1 MFPPSKV
8 EKSIGEVFYYFFF
21 DIFVMTNNLHMP
33 KDEIKVLVKK
43 IKENEKLLEFNRK
56 ILNVNVILNNDN
68 LRYLY
73 MVSLISSDNIID
85 IASCDKSLESINFIL
100 NNIDLFDIDDK
111 VRKEVVKYLKKG
123 LRIIKRDRKTFI
135 ESLKKEKNDNEFVKK
150 K

>member
-1 MFPPSKV
+1 MFPPRKV
-8 EKSIGEVFYYFFF
+8 EKSIGEFFIIFF

-56 ILNVNVILNNDN
+56 ILNINVILNNDN

-135 ESLKKEKNDNEFVKK
+135 ESLKKEKEKEM
-150 K
+150 

>member
-1 MFPPSKV
+1 
-8 EKSIGEVFYYFFF
+8 
-21 DIFVMTNNLHMP
+21 MTNNLHMA
-33 KDEIKVLVKK
+33 KDEIKVLAKK

-56 ILNVNVILNNDN
+56 ILNINVILNNDN

-85 IASCDKSLESINFIL
+85 IASCDKSLESINFML

-135 ESLKKEKNDNEFVKK
+135 ESLKKEKDDNELD
-150 K
+150 

>member
-1 MFPPSKV
+1 MFPPRKV

-21 DIFVMTNNLHMP
+21 DIFVMTNILHMA
-33 KDEIKVLVKK
+33 KDEIKVLAKK

-56 ILNVNVILNNDN
+56 ILNINVILNNDN

-135 ESLKKEKNDNEFVKK
+135 ESLKKEKDDNELD
-150 K
+150 

>member
-1 MFPPSKV
+1 MA
-8 EKSIGEVFYYFFF
+8 
-21 DIFVMTNNLHMP
+21 NNLHML

-56 ILNVNVILNNDN
+56 ILNINVILNNDN

-123 LRIIKRDRKTFI
+123 LRIIKRYRKTFI
-135 ESLKKEKNDNEFVKK
+135 ESLKKEKNDNEFV
-150 K
+150 

>member
-1 MFPPSKV
+1 
-8 EKSIGEVFYYFFF
+8 
-21 DIFVMTNNLHMP
+21 MTNNLHMA
-33 KDEIKVLVKK
+33 KDEIKVLAKK

-56 ILNVNVILNNDN
+56 ILNINVILNNDN

-135 ESLKKEKNDNEFVKK
+135 ESLKKEKNDNEFV
-150 K
+150 

>member
-1 MFPPSKV
+1 MFPPRKV
-8 EKSIGEVFYYFFF
+8 EKLLGRFFIFFF
-21 DIFVMTNNLHMP
+21 DIFVMANNLHMA

-56 ILNVNVILNNDN
+56 ILNINVILNNDN

-85 IASCDKSLESINFIL
+85 IASCDKSLESINFML

-135 ESLKKEKNDNEFVKK
+135 ESLKKEKDDNELD
-150 K
+150 

>member
-1 MFPPSKV
+1 MFPPRKV

-21 DIFVMTNNLHMP
+21 DIFVMTNKLHMA
-33 KDEIKVLVKK
+33 KDEIKVLAKK

-56 ILNVNVILNNDN
+56 ILNINVILNNDN

-100 NNIDLFDIDDK
+100 NNIDLFDIDEK
-111 VRKEVVKYLKKG
+111 IRKEVIKYLKKG

-135 ESLKKEKNDNEFVKK
+135 ESLKKEKEKEM
-150 K
+150 

>member
-1 MFPPSKV
+1 
-8 EKSIGEVFYYFFF
+8 
-21 DIFVMTNNLHMP
+21 MTNNLHMA

-56 ILNVNVILNNDN
+56 ILNINVILNNDN

-85 IASCDKSLESINFIL
+85 IVSCDKSLESINFIL

-123 LRIIKRDRKTFI
+123 LRIIKKDRKTFI
-135 ESLKKEKNDNEFVKK
+135 ESLKKEKDDNELD
-150 K
+150 

>member
-1 MFPPSKV
+1 MFPTHKV
-8 EKSIGEVFYYFFF
+8 EKSIGEVFYYFF

-56 ILNVNVILNNDN
+56 ILNINVILNNDN

-85 IASCDKSLESINFIL
+85 IASCDKSLESINFML

-135 ESLKKEKNDNEFVKK
+135 ESLKKEKEEEM
-150 K
+150 

>member
-1 MFPPSKV
+1 MFPPHKV
-8 EKSIGEVFYYFFF
+8 EKSIGEVFYYFF

-56 ILNVNVILNNDN
+56 ILNINVILNNDN

-135 ESLKKEKNDNEFVKK
+135 ESLKKEKEEEM
-150 K
+150 

>member
-1 MFPPSKV
+1 MFPPHKV
-8 EKSIGEVFYYFFF
+8 EKSIGEVFYYFF

-56 ILNVNVILNNDN
+56 ILNINVILNNDN

-85 IASCDKSLESINFIL
+85 IASCDKSLESINFML

-135 ESLKKEKNDNEFVKK
+135 ESLKKEKEEEM
-150 K
+150 

>member
-1 MFPPSKV
+1 
-8 EKSIGEVFYYFFF
+8 
-21 DIFVMTNNLHMP
+21 MTNNLHMA
-33 KDEIKVLVKK
+33 KDEIKVLAKK

-56 ILNVNVILNNDN
+56 ILNINVILNNDN

-100 NNIDLFDIDDK
+100 NNIDLFDIDEK
-111 VRKEVVKYLKKG
+111 IRKEVVKYLKKG

-135 ESLKKEKNDNEFVKK
+135 ESLKNEKDDNEFN
-150 K
+150 

>member
-8 EKSIGEVFYYFFF
+8 EKSIWEVFYYFFF

-56 ILNVNVILNNDN
+56 ILNINVILNNDN

-135 ESLKKEKNDNEFVKK
+135 ESLKKEKNDNEFV
-150 K
+150 

>member
-1 MFPPSKV
+1 
-8 EKSIGEVFYYFFF
+8 
-21 DIFVMTNNLHMP
+21 MTNNLHMA

-100 NNIDLFDIDDK
+100 NNIDLFDIDEK
-111 VRKEVVKYLKKG
+111 IRKEVAKYLKKG

-135 ESLKKEKNDNEFVKK
+135 ESLKKEKDDNELD
-150 K
+150 

>member
-56 ILNVNVILNNDN
+56 ILNINVILNNDN

-135 ESLKKEKNDNEFVKK
+135 ESLKKEKNDNEFV
-150 K
+150 

>member
-1 MFPPSKV
+1 
-8 EKSIGEVFYYFFF
+8 
-21 DIFVMTNNLHMP
+21 MTNNLHMA

-56 ILNVNVILNNDN
+56 ILNINVILNNDN

-135 ESLKKEKNDNEFVKK
+135 ESLKKEKDDNELD
-150 K
+150 

>member
-1 MFPPSKV
+1 
-8 EKSIGEVFYYFFF
+8 
-21 DIFVMTNNLHMP
+21 MTNNLHMA

-56 ILNVNVILNNDN
+56 ILNINVILNNDN

-85 IASCDKSLESINFIL
+85 IASCNKSLESINFIL

-135 ESLKKEKNDNEFVKK
+135 ESLKKEKDDNELD
-150 K
+150 

>member
-1 MFPPSKV
+1 MFPPRKV
-8 EKSIGEVFYYFFF
+8 EKSIGEFFIIFFF

-56 ILNVNVILNNDN
+56 ILNINVILNNDN

-135 ESLKKEKNDNEFVKK
+135 ESLKKEKNDNEFV
-150 K
+150 

>member
-1 MFPPSKV
+1 MFPPNKV
-8 EKSIGEVFYYFFF
+8 EKSIREVFYYFF

-56 ILNVNVILNNDN
+56 ILNINVILNNDN

-85 IASCDKSLESINFIL
+85 IASCDKSLESINFML
-100 NNIDLFDIDDK
+100 NNIDLFVIDDK

-135 ESLKKEKNDNEFVKK
+135 ESLKKEKEEEM
-150 K
+150 

>member
-1 MFPPSKV
+1 
-8 EKSIGEVFYYFFF
+8 
-21 DIFVMTNNLHMP
+21 MTNNLHMP

-56 ILNVNVILNNDN
+56 ILNINVILNNDN

-135 ESLKKEKNDNEFVKK
+135 ESLKKEKNDNEFV
-150 K
+150 

>member
-1 MFPPSKV
+1 MFPPRKV
-8 EKSIGEVFYYFFF
+8 EKSIGEVFYYFF
-21 DIFVMTNNLHMP
+21 DIFVMTNNLHMA
-33 KDEIKVLVKK
+33 KDEIKVLAKK

-56 ILNVNVILNNDN
+56 ILNINVILNNDN

-100 NNIDLFDIDDK
+100 NNIDLFDIDEK
-111 VRKEVVKYLKKG
+111 IRKEVVKYLKKG

-135 ESLKKEKNDNEFVKK
+135 ESLKKEKNDNEFV
-150 K
+150 

>member
-1 MFPPSKV
+1 
-8 EKSIGEVFYYFFF
+8 
-21 DIFVMTNNLHMP
+21 MTNNLHMP

-56 ILNVNVILNNDN
+56 ILNINVILNNDN

-135 ESLKKEKNDNEFVKK
+135 ESLKKEKDDNELD
-150 K
+150 

>member
-1 MFPPSKV
+1 MFPPHKA
-8 EKSIGEVFYYFFF
+8 EKSIGEVFYYFF

-56 ILNVNVILNNDN
+56 ILNINVILNNDN

-85 IASCDKSLESINFIL
+85 IASCDKSLESINFML

-135 ESLKKEKNDNEFVKK
+135 ESLKKEKEEEM
-150 K
+150 